1 MQNVFAS
8 KVTPAPREQ
17 NRAYIEKQGEDVKI
31 KMKMFVMLLHNL
43 TKGYGG
49 QRHPKIESYERY
61 RERGELIMWKHFP
74 PESTVIYVSHEWAG
88 TDHPDPHGDQMY
100 HLLLLLERLQRGD
113 VGHTD
118 MDTFV

>member
-43 TKGYGG
+43 TKRYGG

-61 RERGELIMWKHFP
+61 RERGELIMWKHIP

-88 TDHPDPHGDQMY
+88 TAHPDPDGTQMY
-100 HLLLLLERLQRGD
+100 HLLLLLERLRL
-113 VGHTD
+113 
-118 MDTFV
+118 